1 MQERPSVGATR
12 SAKKLLM
19 PLRFENLGCP
29 FDLLEPIKSAPLWTE
44 QATGVAAPTM
54 LNRQRQKRHFHA
66 AGNRWPPGCIF
77 SLIINW
83 RFYESVF
90 ATFGPGS
97 HLDSGTG
104 PIHPDLLKTPRS
116 RFVPIRNSWRS
127 RRSEQPSTRR

>member
-12 SAKKLLM
+12 SAQGSCSCHYD
-19 PLRFENLGCP
+19 LRTWPGP

-66 AGNRWPPGCIF
+66 GRKPLAPRLHL

-83 RFYESVF
+83 RSMKAFLLPLSWL
-90 ATFGPGS
+90 S
-97 HLDSGTG
+97 LDSGTG
-104 PIHPDLLKTPRS
+104 PIHPDLA
-116 RFVPIRNSWRS
+116 
-127 RRSEQPSTRR
+127 